1 MGFFTKMKMKRME
14 KKIEKERKEVSDEIT
29 KLEDGIEEIIALIE
43 KDKAIQREKER
54 KEGVDAKLSKEER
67 ALKEQKERES
77 AEKIERIRREIQQAK
92 AERERQ

>member
-43 KDKAIQREKER
+43 KDKAIQRGKER
-54 KEGVDAKLSKEER
+54 KEGLDAKISADER

>member
-54 KEGVDAKLSKEER
+54 KEGLDAKISAEER

>member
-14 KKIEKERKEVSDEIT
+14 KKIEKERAEVTAGIT

-54 KEGVDAKLSKEER
+54 KEGLDAKLSAEER

-77 AEKIERIRREIQQAK
+77 AEKIERIRRMIQQAK
-92 AERERQ
+92 AESERQ

>member
-54 KEGVDAKLSKEER
+54 KEGLDAKISADER

>member
-14 KKIEKERKEVSDEIT
+14 KKIEKERAEVTAGIT

-54 KEGVDAKLSKEER
+54 KEGLDAKLSAEER

-77 AEKIERIRREIQQAK
+77 AEKIERIRRMIQQAK

>member
-14 KKIEKERKEVSDEIT
+14 KKIEKERAEVTDGIT

-54 KEGVDAKLSKEER
+54 KEGLDAKLSAEER

-92 AERERQ
+92 VERERQ

>member
-1 MGFFTKMKMKRME
+1 MGFFTKMKMKRMK
-14 KKIEKERKEVSDEIT
+14 KKIEKERTEVSDGIM

-54 KEGVDAKLSKEER
+54 KEGLDAKLSKEER

-77 AEKIERIRREIQQAK
+77 VEKIERIRREIQQAK
-92 AERERQ
+92 AERGKQ

>member
-14 KKIEKERKEVSDEIT
+14 KKIEKERTEISDEIT

-54 KEGVDAKLSKEER
+54 KEGLDAKLSAEER

-77 AEKIERIRREIQQAK
+77 VEKIERIRREIQQAK
-92 AERERQ
+92 AEREKQ

>member
-14 KKIEKERKEVSDEIT
+14 KKIEKERAEVTAGIT

-43 KDKAIQREKER
+43 KDKA
-54 KEGVDAKLSKEER
+54 KLSAEER

-77 AEKIERIRREIQQAK
+77 AEKIERIRRMIQQAK